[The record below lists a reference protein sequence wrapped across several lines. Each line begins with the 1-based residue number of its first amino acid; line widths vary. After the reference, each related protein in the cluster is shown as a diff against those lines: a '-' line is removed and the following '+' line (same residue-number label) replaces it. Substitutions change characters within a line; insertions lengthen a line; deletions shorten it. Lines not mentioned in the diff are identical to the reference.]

1 MTLDEYATEVLSMIR
16 RVAEGIEAES
26 KLNVQ
31 AARES
36 DQLVSLDSLLVRS
49 ERLGYV
55 RGLMFTQT
63 LISQESQRLVAQY
76 QYDERAAQ

>member
-1 MTLDEYATEVLSMIR
+1 MTLEEYATEVLAMMR

-26 KLNVQ
+26 KVTVQ
-31 AARES
+31 AAQQPGQPQTIEG
-36 DQLVSLDSLLVRS
+36 LLVGS

-76 QYDERAAQ
+76 QYDEHAPQ